1 MEGAP
6 NNYFVTEEQLSPRG
20 MVLDGGLGSALLLA
34 GCMVVS
40 NSAKL
45 CLVSESPGCS
55 REPKVL
61 PSDPDHF
68 SVVSIVPA
76 ALWPMPETG

>member
-1 MEGAP
+1 
-6 NNYFVTEEQLSPRG
+6 

-45 CLVSESPGCS
+45 SLVGRESRLS
-55 REPKVL
+55 REPMVL

-68 SVVSIVPA
+68 SFVSIVPA
-76 ALWPMPETG
+76 PWWLMPETG